1 MLMEL
6 LKQINE
12 FIWSFPMI
20 FLLLGTH
27 LLFTCRLRFVQKD
40 VFRGVKYSITPE
52 KSGKGD
58 LSGFAALAT
67 TLAATLGTGNII
79 GVSTA
84 IALGGPGALFWCWI
98 TGILGM
104 ATTYAESYLS
114 ILFRKKTEDGS
125 YIGGPMYFLQYGLG
139 KRGLAIFYAICTMI
153 ASFGV
158 GCTTQSNAI
167 TATTSNLWGFSPY
180 IVGFVIA
187 IPIGLV
193 LIGGIKS
200 IGKVCTKLVPAMGAF
215 YIIGC
220 TIILINNASYI
231 GDALVLILKAAFTKT
246 AFASGMISASL
257 QTACRYG
264 IARGLFTNESGLGT
278 AGIAASS
285 AITKDP
291 KRQAL
296 ISMTATFW
304 DTVVMCAITGLVIII
319 AIIKTPTSII
329 GYGIGDYTTIAFKEL
344 PYGEVLLGISLIAFA
359 VATLL
364 GWFYF
369 GEKATDF
376 LVGKK
381 GIRYYQ
387 LFYIVSIYIGAVM
400 SLELVWELTDFINAF
415 MAIPCI
421 IGLWC
426 LRRFVDKP

>member
-1 MLMEL
+1 MEV
-6 LKQINE
+6 LKRINE
-12 FIWSFPMI
+12 FLWNFPML

-27 LLFTCRLRFVQKD
+27 LFFTFRLHFIQKK
-40 VFRGVKYSITPE
+40 VFKGIKYSITPE

-104 ATTYAESYLS
+104 ATSYAESYLC
-114 ILFRKKTEDGS
+114 ILFRRQNKDGS
-125 YIGGPMYFLQYGLG
+125 YIGGPMYFLQDGLG
-139 KRGLAIFYAICTMI
+139 KKGLAVFYAICTML

-167 TATTSNLWGFSPY
+167 TTTTKSLWGFSPY

-187 IPIGLV
+187 IPIGFV

-215 YIIGC
+215 YIVACI
-220 TIILINNASYI
+220 IILTKNAAFI
-231 GDALVLILKAAFTKT
+231 TDAITLILESAFTKT
-246 AFASGMISASL
+246 SFAGGLIAASL

-264 IARGLFTNESGLGT
+264 IARGLFTNEAGLGT

-285 AITKDP
+285 AITKNP

-319 AIIKTPTSII
+319 ALLKDPLSAASYNIGEYTS
-329 GYGIGDYTTIAFKEL
+329 IAFKEL
-344 PYGEVLLGISLIAFA
+344 PFGETLLGFSLIAFA
-359 VATLL
+359 AATLL

-369 GEKATDF
+369 GERATDYLF
-376 LVGKK
+376 GKN
-381 GIRYYQ
+381 GIKYYQ
-387 LFYIVSIYIGAVM
+387 LLYIVSIYIGAVM

-415 MAIPCI
+415 MAVPCI
-421 IGLWC
+421 IGL
-426 LRRFVDKP
+426 LFLNKKIK

>member
-1 MLMEL
+1 MEL
-6 LKQINE
+6 LKHLNE
-12 FIWSFPMI
+12 FIWNFPMLFI
-20 FLLLGTH
+20 LLGTH
-27 LLFTCRLRFVQKD
+27 LFFTIRLRFIQKN
-40 VFRGVKYSITPE
+40 VFRGIKYSITPE
-52 KSGKGD
+52 RSGKGD

-84 IALGGPGALFWCWI
+84 VALGGPGALFWCWI

-139 KRGLAIFYAICTMI
+139 KRGLAIFYAVCTLL

-167 TATTSNLWGFSPY
+167 TSTTSSLWGFSPF

-187 IPIGLV
+187 IPIGFV

-215 YIIGC
+215 YIVGC
-220 TIILINNASYI
+220 IIILFINAGYI
-231 GDALVLILKAAFTKT
+231 TEALSVIMKAAFSKS
-246 AFASGMISASL
+246 AFAGGMISASF
-257 QTACRYG
+257 QNACRYG
-264 IARGLFTNESGLGT
+264 IARGLFTNEAGLGS

-285 AITKDP
+285 AITNNP

-319 AIIKTPTSII
+319 ALLKDPTAVACCN
-329 GYGIGDYTTIAFKEL
+329 IGDYTNLAFREL
-344 PYGEVLLGISLIAFA
+344 PYGETLLGISLIAFA

-400 SLELVWELTDFINAF
+400 SLELVWEITDFINAF

-421 IGLWC
+421 IGLWS
-426 LRRFVDKP
+426 LSKFVNRP

>member
-1 MLMEL
+1 MEF
-6 LKQINE
+6 LKSINE
-12 FIWSFPMI
+12 YIWNFPMLI
-20 FLLLGTH
+20 LLLGTH
-27 LLFTCRLRFVQKD
+27 LFFTVRLRFIQKK
-40 VFRGVKYSITPE
+40 VFKGISFSIHPE

-58 LSGFAALAT
+58 LSSFGALAT

-84 IALGGPGALFWCWI
+84 VALGGPGSLFWCWI

-114 ILFRKKTEDGS
+114 LLFRKKTEDGS

-139 KRGLAIFYAICTMI
+139 KRGLAVFYAICTMI

-180 IVGFVIA
+180 IVGFIIA

-200 IGKVCTKLVPAMGAF
+200 IGNVCTKLVPAMGAF
-215 YIIGC
+215 YILGC
-220 TIILINNASYI
+220 L
-231 GDALVLILKAAFTKT
+231 LILLKNCSLIGNAISIIFKAAFTPT
-246 AFASGMISASL
+246 AFAGGIISASV

-264 IARGLFTNESGLGT
+264 IARGLFTNEAGLGS

-285 AITKDP
+285 AKTANP

-304 DTVVMCAITGLVIII
+304 DTVVMCAITGIVIVI
-319 AIIKTPTSII
+319 ALLKNPKAAI
-329 GYGIGDYTTIAFKEL
+329 GCSIGDYTAIAFREL
-344 PYGEVLLGISLIAFA
+344 PYGEFMLGISLIAFA
-359 VATLL
+359 IATLL

-381 GIRYYQ
+381 GIKFYQ
-387 LFYIVSIYIGAVM
+387 LLYIVMIYIGATM

-421 IGLWC
+421 IGLFG
-426 LRRFVDKP
+426 LSRFVEKP